1 MLQDPFAYLALFDDL
16 HETRAELRAIES
28 SIVAKAK
35 GIEQA
40 ADTVERAIQQWR
52 AEITEL
58 GAQIGRDVHENR
70 YVALETYV
78 NEIRDDAKVMRVAA
92 VKDCRAIADTAVAE
106 LRALATAQQAA
117 FDQQLHE
124 VAAAANGL
132 PPLPP
137 RPIENSAIALCTY
150 HMKAAIVRVRRFCIE
165 AKSVATVVAAV
176 AIVVMVVQPP
186 TAGTPCHR
194 WSPASQVTR
203 DSSTARPPRL
213 EPFLRNQGPGLRSML
228 RTTHGQVAQRH
239 SAGRADQTPLPTAH

>member
-117 FDQQLHE
+117 FGQQLRE
-124 VAAAANGL
+124 IAAAASGL

-137 RPIENSAIALCTY
+137 HPIAGTRIARCTY
-150 HMKAAIVRVRRFCIE
+150 YMKAAVVRVRRFCIE
-165 AKSVATVVAAV
+165 AQSAATVVAAV
-176 AIVVMVVQPP
+176 ALVVMVVQ
-186 TAGTPCHR
+186 
-194 WSPASQVTR
+194 SPYGAHSLL
-203 DSSTARPPRL
+203 SLFAR
-213 EPFLRNQGPGLRSML
+213 
-228 RTTHGQVAQRH
+228 
-239 SAGRADQTPLPTAH
+239 